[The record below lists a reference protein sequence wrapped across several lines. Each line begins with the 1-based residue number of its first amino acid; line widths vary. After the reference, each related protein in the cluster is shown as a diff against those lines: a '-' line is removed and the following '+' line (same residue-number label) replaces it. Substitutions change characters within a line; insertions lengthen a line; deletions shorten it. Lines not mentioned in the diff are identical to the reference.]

1 MISIAIHYFFTVCFT
16 FMFLEGEQSTSLV
29 QCSLCI
35 HCAGIYMYS
44 LVASVVKGRGMLATK
59 QVKPLVMILLMR
71 CFNIPNIL
79 QNIFVGWG
87 LPAFI
92 ILFNMCFEYDN
103 YGGTY
108 HCWLQM
114 DQGLMYG
121 QYVPIV
127 VLVVSTFT
135 LVEAAGAADEYPELS
150 GASKVIKLSLFR

>member
-1 MISIAIHYFFTVCFT
+1 
-16 FMFLEGEQSTSLV
+16 
-29 QCSLCI
+29 
-35 HCAGIYMYS
+35 
-44 LVASVVKGRGMLATK
+44 
-59 QVKPLVMILLMR
+59 MR
-71 CFNIPNIL
+71 CFNIPNIA

-150 GASKVIKLSLFR
+150 GASKVNKLSSLR